1 MKKMEEESKA
11 AMMDILRQ
19 KVVTD
24 RAKLEK
30 REEIKKKIVERS
42 EKIKKDHLDTE
53 MKYAEVKQKKN

>member
-11 AMMDILRQ
+11 AMMNILRQ

-53 MKYAEVKQKKN
+53 TKYAEVKQKKN